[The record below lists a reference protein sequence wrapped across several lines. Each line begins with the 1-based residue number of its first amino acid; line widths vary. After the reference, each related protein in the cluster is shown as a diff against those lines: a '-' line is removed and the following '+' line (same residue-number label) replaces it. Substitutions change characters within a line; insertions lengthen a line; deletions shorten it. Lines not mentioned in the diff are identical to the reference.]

1 MNIQY
6 THIKNIFFYTGLETA
21 LYQVMLVAHQIMLYH
36 YVQTSFYGIISAI
49 FSVIYIAT
57 LHVNLGLDLSFAP
70 LFNIHRNSCA
80 YFKQIT
86 QQIIANMLYGLVATF
101 IIYHMRDHIS
111 YLTSSQLIICCLLV
125 ISETTKK
132 SLKSILHLLLAH
144 RYIMAVELT
153 TLCLYIITVWS
164 LFIWGYTPSITII
177 FLPMLG
183 ISSLAVC
190 MYGYLYTVRYF
201 TLKTT
206 STDISK
212 PATSYLRT
220 LRLQHYIYQIIHSVY
235 SPNFLVSLI
244 AVQYDI
250 ELAAVLKI
258 VSIGLYAINNMI
270 RYAFG
275 ITSSVL
281 FSHIKNMYVHE
292 KEAIFTLLHRYL
304 YKTLLLT
311 SILFC
316 VHHYIFLKHVTYH
329 HLTIIYLFLLLIL
342 SEDVTIAYEHFFIIE
357 EQTVFLIACYTAIM
371 LPTLLLKGLHY
382 DHIEHLF
389 IILISMRG
397 LYLVVIHYYKQYYFL
412 HLASAKKELYNKLTS

>member
-1 MNIQY
+1 MNIQH
-6 THIKNIFFYTGLETA
+6 TNIKNIFFYTGIEA
-21 LYQVMLVAHQIMLYH
+21 CIYQAMLVAHQVMLYH

-49 FSVIYIAT
+49 FSVTYVAT
-57 LHVNLGLDLSFAP
+57 LHLNLGLDLSFAP
-70 LFNIHRNSCA
+70 LFNIYRNSCA

-101 IIYHMRDHIS
+101 IIYHMRDHIP

-144 RYIMAVELT
+144 RYIMAVEIT
-153 TLCLYIITVWS
+153 TLCFYIVTVWS
-164 LFIWGYTPSITII
+164 LLMWVHNPSITII

-183 ISSLAVC
+183 ISCLAVC
-190 MYGYLYTVRYF
+190 AYGYLYTIHYL
-201 TLKTT
+201 TLKAT

-212 PATSYLRT
+212 PATSYLIT
-220 LRLQHYIYQIIHSVY
+220 LRLQHYIYQVIHSVY

-244 AVQYDI
+244 AMQYDI

-258 VSIGLYAINNMI
+258 VSIGLHAVNNMI

-281 FSHIKNMYVHE
+281 FSYIKNMYIHE
-292 KEAIFTLLHRYL
+292 KEAIFTLVHNYL
-304 YKTLLLT
+304 YKTLLLII
-311 SILFC
+311 ILFGA
-316 VHHYIFLKHVTYH
+316 HHYIFLKHATSH

-357 EQTVFLIACYTAIM
+357 EQTAFLIACYTAIM
-371 LPTLLLKGLHY
+371 LPTFMLKGLQY
-382 DHIEHLF
+382 DHIEHLL

-397 LYLVVIHYYKQYYFL
+397 LYVVMIHYYKRYYFAL
-412 HLASAKKELYNKLTS
+412 LASAKKAIYNKLIS